1 MKASKGNRE
10 YSVTE
15 ENMQHYVN
23 EGFDIYGDDGEIVKH
38 GKGKAVSQ
46 EEYDKLLAELEQ
58 AKKST
63 LSDSE
68 VVPLLKEYAVMKGI
82 DIGQAST
89 AKGIYTK
96 IRDSAPESEER

>member
-23 EGFDIYGDDGEIVKH
+23 EGFDIYGDDGEVIKH
-38 GKGKAVSQ
+38 GKGKTISQ
-46 EEYDKLLAELEQ
+46 EEYDKLFAELEE
-58 AKKST
+58 ARKST

-68 VVPLLKEYAVMKGI
+68 ALPILKEYAKMKEI
-82 DIGQAST
+82 SIGQAST
-89 AKGIYTK
+89 AKGIYAK
-96 IRDSAPESEER
+96 IKDAASESGD